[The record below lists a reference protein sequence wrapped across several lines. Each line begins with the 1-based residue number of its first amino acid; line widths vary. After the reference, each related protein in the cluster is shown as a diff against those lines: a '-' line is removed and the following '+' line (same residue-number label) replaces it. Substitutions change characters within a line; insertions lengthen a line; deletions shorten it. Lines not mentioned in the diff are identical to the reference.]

1 MIRLIRGIIRL
12 AIIVL
17 IVFFAVSIWQGG
29 GKFRWFGEKLGDKA
43 DVIKGKKD
51 EAVQQI
57 KKLTGSGGGETEEQG
72 DLENDKKPVGKHK
85 IEAHDTAKT
94 KSQGESGEED
104 GNKPSG
110 GLWSSLLRK
119 IKALVKE

>member
-12 AIIVL
+12 AVIALII
-17 IVFFAVSIWQGG
+17 FFAVSIWKGG
-29 GKFRWFGEKLGDKA
+29 DEFRWFGQKLGEKA

-51 EAVQQI
+51 EAAEKI
-57 KKLTGSGGGETEEQG
+57 KKFTDGGGGEKEG
-72 DLENDKKPVGKHK
+72 PGNLEKGKKPVGKHK
-85 IEAHDTAKT
+85 IVDREASKT
-94 KSQGESGEED
+94 KEPDESGQED

-110 GLWSSLLRK
+110 GLWSTLLRK